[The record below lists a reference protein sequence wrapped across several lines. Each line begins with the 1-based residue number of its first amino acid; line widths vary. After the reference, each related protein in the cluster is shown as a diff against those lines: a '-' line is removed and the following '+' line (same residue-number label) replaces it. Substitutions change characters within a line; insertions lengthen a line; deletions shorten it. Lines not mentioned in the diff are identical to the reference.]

1 MTTSRTGSRYL
12 AEYLKARQVSHVFFM
27 DAILRSTLIEMHEVG
42 ISRVLA
48 HSEAGAAYMAD
59 GYARV
64 SGRPGI
70 CMAQSVGAANLAAA
84 LQDAYLHRS
93 PVIAITG
100 HKAPAYQIR
109 HAYQEVPHE
118 PLYRSVTKFRTSVD
132 DPAQLPLQLE
142 QAFRA
147 ATSGAPRPVHIDL
160 AGLRGEGVETWTY
173 DDEIAPDQR
182 YSALPARR
190 PAVDEDEVARAAAMV
205 RESRRCVIIC
215 GAGAIHSGAGA
226 AVRALAERL
235 SIPVG
240 TSTGGHNILPTEHP
254 LHIGIVGFYSA
265 PPANEIVSRADLV
278 IYVGSNVDDQTTMDW
293 TIPSAAVAK
302 IQIDIEPQE
311 PGRSYVGMHPVVADP
326 RKAVEALDAALA
338 DAASFAGWAEDAA
351 AIVGRWKAGL
361 DALTTSS
368 ARPIAVQRLCAEI
381 GAALPDDAILVGDTG
396 FSAIWSSNM
405 IPMREGQTYLRAA
418 GSLGWAF
425 PASLGAQCAAPERT
439 VVCFTGD
446 GALYYHLSELETARR
461 RNLPVVLV
469 VNNNSMFGQGLTNVR
484 KLLRGRKADADI
496 AEMISFG
503 PTDFAGVAR
512 AFGVEGI
519 RVEDPAGLPDAL
531 RRAVALRRPV
541 LVDVVTDPE
550 SRIPEPWQLPGRT

>member
-1 MTTSRTGSRYL
+1 MTSSRTGARYI
-12 AEYLKARQVSHVFFM
+12 ADYLKARQVSHVFFM

-42 ISRVLA
+42 IARVLA

-59 GYARV
+59 GFARV
-64 SGRPGI
+64 SGRPGV

-100 HKAPAYQIR
+100 HKAPAYQAR
-109 HAYQEVPHE
+109 HAYQEVPHG
-118 PLYRSVTKFRTSVD
+118 PLYQSVTKFRACVD
-132 DPAQLPLQLE
+132 DPALLPLQLE

-160 AGLRGEGVETWTY
+160 AGLRGEGVETATY
-173 DDEIAPDQR
+173 DGEIAPDPR
-182 YSALPARR
+182 YNALPARR
-190 PAVDEDEVARAAAMV
+190 PAVDADEIAAAAAMI
-205 RESRRCVIIC
+205 RESTRCVIVC
-215 GAGAIHSGAGA
+215 GAGALHSGAGGA
-226 AVRALAERL
+226 IRALAERL

-254 LHIGIVGFYSA
+254 LHIGVVGFYSA
-265 PPANEIVSRADLV
+265 PPANEIVSQADLV
-278 IYVGSNVDDQTTMDW
+278 VYVGSNVDDQTTMDW

-302 IQIDIEPQE
+302 IQIDIEPLE
-311 PGRSYVGMHPVVADP
+311 PGRSYVGMHPVVGDP
-326 RKAVEALDAALA
+326 GRAIEALDAALA
-338 DAASFAGWAEDAA
+338 DADPFGQWAGTAA
-351 AIVGRWKAGL
+351 RIVARWKAKAAEL
-361 DALTTSS
+361 ASSS
-368 ARPIAVQRLCAEI
+368 ARPIAVQRLCAEV

-396 FSAIWSSNM
+396 FSAIWSANM

-425 PASLGAQCAAPERT
+425 PASLGAQCAAPDRT

-461 RNLPVVLV
+461 RNLPVVVV

-484 KLLRGRKADADI
+484 KLLKDSGAEANI
-496 AEMISFG
+496 GEMISFG
-503 PTDFAGVAR
+503 PTNFAAIAA
-512 AFGVEGI
+512 AFGIEGI
-519 RVEDPAGLPDAL
+519 RVEDPADLAAAL
-531 RRAVALRRPV
+531 RKAVALRRPV
-541 LVDVVTDPE
+541 LVDVVTDSE
-550 SRIPEPWQLPGRT
+550 SRIPEPWQLPA